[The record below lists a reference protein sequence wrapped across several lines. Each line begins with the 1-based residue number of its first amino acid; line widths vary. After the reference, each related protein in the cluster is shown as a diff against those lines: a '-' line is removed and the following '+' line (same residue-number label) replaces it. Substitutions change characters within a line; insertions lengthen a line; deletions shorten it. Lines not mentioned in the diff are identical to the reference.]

1 MIPHKRH
8 FALHGLTAITLLVPV
23 LLFYYF
29 FKVNIVTHETA
40 VPIWVDD
47 DKMQHALDSHK
58 RYYITIK
65 ITGDKERDIVQ
76 IQKARDAVRGI
87 CAANDTIKGVHFYF
101 DKHSKY
107 NEFVEALNILQVE
120 KPQIFILM
128 DNHLWVFNTEC
139 SDYGVEAQKIPMIYL

>member
-8 FALHGLTAITLLVPV
+8 FALHGLIAITLLVPV
-23 LLFYYF
+23 LLFYYL

-58 RYYITIK
+58 RDYTTIK
-65 ITGDKERDIVQ
+65 ITGDKERDIEQ
-76 IQKARDAVRGI
+76 MQKAQDAVRDI
-87 CAANDTIKGVHFYF
+87 SAANDTIKGVHFYF

-139 SDYGVEAQKIPMIYL
+139 SDYGVEAEKIPMIYL

>member
-58 RYYITIK
+58 RDYTTIK
-65 ITGDKERDIVQ
+65 LRVMKNGTL
-76 IQKARDAVRGI
+76 
-87 CAANDTIKGVHFYF
+87 
-101 DKHSKY
+101 SKCKKLGTLL
-107 NEFVEALNILQVE
+107 EISLLQTTLLKVC
-120 KPQIFILM
+120 IFILISILNIM
-128 DNHLWVFNTEC
+128 SL
-139 SDYGVEAQKIPMIYL
+139 